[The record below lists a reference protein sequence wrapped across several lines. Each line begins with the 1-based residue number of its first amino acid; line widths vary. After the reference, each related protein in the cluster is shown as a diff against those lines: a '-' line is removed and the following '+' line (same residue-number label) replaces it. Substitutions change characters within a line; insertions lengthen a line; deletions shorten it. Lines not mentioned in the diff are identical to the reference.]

1 MPESISNRD
10 EPREGRVG
18 AEPAAAGRLST
29 ATDEETDVPGQAQ
42 SSNDDG
48 YQPTIGDLAAGVAH
62 EINNPING
70 IINYAQILANRLARH
85 SGERDIAD
93 RIIAEGER
101 IAGIVQNLLT
111 YAGRTA
117 WGQTRVRIEDLLAD
131 CLNLIGNQL
140 RQEGIRVQLDL
151 ADDLPWVHVNCGQ
164 MRQVFLNIICNARN
178 ALNEKFP
185 EGDED
190 KLLRIAAR
198 RIPGNRGELV
208 RLEFHDHGTGIPA
221 DVLQRVLTPF
231 FSTKSGGK
239 GSGLG
244 LSASRSIVTQH
255 EGAMRVNS
263 VSGSHTRVYVDLPA
277 GGPEAPPE
285 PPEG

>member
-1 MPESISNRD
+1 MPESKSHRD
-10 EPREGRVG
+10 GPLAGRVE
-18 AEPAAAGRLST
+18 AEPATAGRRAT
-29 ATDEETDVPGQAQ
+29 ATAEETDGPGQAQ
-42 SSNDDG
+42 CSNDDG

-85 SGERDIAD
+85 TGERDIAD

-101 IAGIVQNLLT
+101 IAGIVQSLLT

-117 WGQTRVRIEDLLAD
+117 WGQTRVRIDDLLAD

-140 RQEGIRVQLDL
+140 REEGIQVQLDL
-151 ADDLPWVHVNCGQ
+151 PEDLPCVQVNCGQ

-185 EGDED
+185 AGDED
-190 KLLRIAAR
+190 KLLRITAR
-198 RIPGNRGELV
+198 RIPGNRGEIV
-208 RLEFHDHGTGIPA
+208 RLEFHDQGTGIPA

-255 EGAMRVNS
+255 EGSMRVDS

-277 GGPEAPPE
+277 GGPEAPQE
-285 PPEG
+285 PPGG